1 MWVPSPTQTQAALT
15 TFAIT
20 ITGPMMDVSTPDDCA
35 WCGAEIVNSKPPGSI
50 RGEVFCSVAHRD
62 ASARAVKKLRES
74 GANGEEMGH
83 YKGADAD
90 AALDAYA
97 LDAGSDYAT
106 LREEHGE
113 AEATALVR
121 PG

>member
-20 ITGPMMDVSTPDDCA
+20 
-35 WCGAEIVNSKPPGSI
+35 
-50 RGEVFCSVAHRD
+50 
-62 ASARAVKKLRES
+62 
-74 GANGEEMGH
+74 ANGEEMGH

-97 LDAGSDYAT
+97 LDAGYSDYAT